1 MDSQSREEKNKGGGE
16 KRAVTYIL
24 HAALCILTLAFMVGL
39 VFGLVG
45 LGELFQSL
53 TAAAIGAIS
62 NAGAQIASFALFVES
77 QMEVVTSMVATS
89 MTQILNDMESG
100 LVRVA
105 QETSDFLNYLAD
117 SVSRTLDS
125 VVNILGDVISTV
137 ISTIEH
143 FARRVFNILEDIAG
157 FLLQY
162 VVAPVAIVLSALISV
177 LAFIIQFLLDNL
189 IRPLFELLEPVIRD
203 LLPLIKG
210 NVATILSLVNSI
222 WDLLHGNPNSLGDQF
237 KNRAGD
243 WSNMSAVGGFGTPFQ
258 LGFNA
263 ISGGCSVM

>member
-1 MDSQSREEKNKGGGE
+1 MDRHEDKSKSGE

-24 HAALCILTLAFMVGL
+24 HAALCLLVLAFMIGL
-39 VFGLVG
+39 VFGLIG
-45 LGELFQSL
+45 LAEQFQSL

-62 NAGAQIASFALFVES
+62 TAGAQVASFALFVEQ
-77 QMEVVTSMVATS
+77 QMEVVTSMVAS
-89 MTQILNDMESG
+89 SLTQILNDVESG

-117 SVSRTLDS
+117 NVSRSLDS
-125 VVNILGDVISTV
+125 VVNILGDVITTV

-162 VVAPVAIVLSALISV
+162 VVAPVAIVLSTLISV

-189 IRPLFELLEPVIRD
+189 IRPLFELLGPLLGPTFD
-203 LLPLIKG
+203 LLVG
-210 NVATILSLVNSI
+210 NVGKILSLVNSI
-222 WDLLHGNPNSLGDQF
+222 WDLLHGDPSSLGDLA

-243 WSNMSAVGGFGTPFQ
+243 WANMSAMGGFGGGFGP
-258 LGFNA
+258 LGLGIGA
-263 ISGGCSVM
+263 IGGGCSVM